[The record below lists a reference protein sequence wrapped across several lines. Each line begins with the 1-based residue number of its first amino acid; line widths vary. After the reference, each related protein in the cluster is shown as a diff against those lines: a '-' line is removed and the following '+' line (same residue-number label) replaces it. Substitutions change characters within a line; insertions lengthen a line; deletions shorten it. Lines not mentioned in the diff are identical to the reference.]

1 MNALRQP
8 WNFMRLL
15 RLIIGSAIVYQSV
28 GEQQPILAILGAF
41 FVIQALMNT
50 GCGPGGCQ
58 LPRPTNKA
66 YKEVKSA
73 EYEEVK

>member
-8 WNFMRLL
+8 WTLMRLL
-15 RLIIGSAIVYQSV
+15 RLLIGSVIIYQSV

-58 LPRPTNKA
+58 LPRPANKSR
-66 YKEVKSA
+66 KENKFVD
-73 EYEEVK
+73 YEEVE